1 MLSLPSLK
9 KSKSVRNIYLDFQ
22 TCIEPTHKQ
31 IVLKP
36 SILGN
41 ISRSI
46 SGDSSST
53 DKDSLASSSLS
64 SSISTSQSIK
74 SESQPHQDDITPCT
88 EDNDYDTFWDADDQD
103 FCPNNGSGCPFQGA
117 SVGSNA
123 SFKIGTSTPLQVRIS
138 SRRLVTMTKWA
149 TERRMSLDEVVH
161 LSFQIP
167 PSYRKGTSSVDNSTN
182 SSTSSG
188 SSDDS
193 GGVDDKSL
201 KDQKFVSKKR
211 SSDNLGPNN

>member
-1 MLSLPSLK
+1 
-9 KSKSVRNIYLDFQ
+9 
-22 TCIEPTHKQ
+22 
-31 IVLKP
+31 
-36 SILGN
+36 
-41 ISRSI
+41 
-46 SGDSSST
+46 
-53 DKDSLASSSLS
+53 
-64 SSISTSQSIK
+64 
-74 SESQPHQDDITPCT
+74 
-88 EDNDYDTFWDADDQD
+88 
-103 FCPNNGSGCPFQGA
+103 
-117 SVGSNA
+117 
-123 SFKIGTSTPLQVRIS
+123 
-138 SRRLVTMTKWA
+138 
-149 TERRMSLDEVVH
+149 MSLDEVVH